1 MRITDSRYDRD
12 RQRLAVAYRLIGHEA
27 RTQTIRQAT
36 GLSGDRIRK
45 LYRDYFKGQPARPVR
60 RRRGK
65 SPRQMSF
72 FRRSPAHELQA
83 ATLAPCCGSAGFIG
97 RPQVLYRAALEE
109 VGRFCD
115 VYETFC
121 ALCPAT
127 VISFE
132 HAWHLLARARP
143 ARRVRAARC
152 PDCHGAVDP
161 RHARPAAG
169 QLRRLPGATR
179 PTDARAEVARLRAP
193 ATSGSRRAHPQR
205 LRGPLPRSRRAPAQ
219 GRGRRRGRA
228 RRSRTR

>member
-45 LYRDYFKGQPARPVR
+45 LYRDYFKGQPARQVR

-72 FRRSPAHELQA
+72 FWRSPVHELQA
-83 ATLAPCCGSAGFIG
+83 AALAALLQHCGFVG
-97 RPQVLYRAALEE
+97 RPQALYRPSPGE
-109 VGRFCD
+109 VNRFCD

-121 ALCPAT
+121 SLCPVT

-132 HAWHLLARARP
+132 HAWYLLHVLARFDEF
-143 ARRVRAARC
+143 VLARC
-152 PDCHGAVDP
+152 PDCHATWIRDTLDLLPDNCAACRSDP
-161 RHARPAAG
+161 P
-169 QLRRLPGATR
+169 
-179 PTDARAEVARLRAP
+179 D
-193 ATSGSRRAHPQR
+193 
-205 LRGPLPRSRRAPAQ
+205 
-219 GRGRRRGRA
+219 
-228 RRSRTR
+228 